1 MDFEKE
7 LKAFKEIV
15 AMVAFLENELE
26 LLIEQKND
34 NMIEDGEIEANALS
48 NTNHTIVNAG
58 SNHISKV
65 ESQAI
70 SYVMN
75 HNEHLNKEIRAIEKK
90 LKEYRYMMK
99 RMEAMLSVLTQRE
112 KLVIQKFFIDGY
124 PWSDVVAFYKEQMP
138 SPREADALKAT
149 RSNAI
154 AKMKKVYCKCKE
166 IGLGA

>member
-7 LKAFKEIV
+7 LKAYKEIV

-26 LLIEQKND
+26 LLVEQKND
-34 NMIEDGEIEANALS
+34 NILEDGEIEANALS
-48 NTNHTIVNAG
+48 NTNHAVVNV
-58 SNHISKV
+58 SSKHVSKV
-65 ESQAI
+65 ENQAI
-70 SYVMN
+70 SYAMDYN
-75 HNEHLNKEIRAIEKK
+75 HQLNKEIKTIEKK

-112 KLVIQKFFIDGY
+112 KLVIQKFYIDGY

-149 RSNAI
+149 KCNAI